1 MSARA
6 VCIEIGGGSVQTVV
20 FDNGTPRFVDGPYEA
35 PGAPLLIAVPGLI
48 EGSRVVA
55 ASNLGWLNADPVE
68 KLGLQGPLHVLHNDA
83 EAAALGEAVLRGVAD
98 LAYVGLGTGVGGA
111 IVRDGVV
118 VAANLFGHD
127 GKFGD
132 RVCPCGRTGCLET
145 VAAGWALPEKLE
157 PGDIARAA
165 NAISSVLRAAA
176 LPKLIVIA
184 GGIARRYPDLVG
196 ALSDELPEHA
206 VEASRAPVEAKS
218 AAAWGLLRLAG
229 LG

>member
-6 VCIEIGGGSVQTVV
+6 VCIEIGGGSIQTVV
-20 FDNGTPRFVDGPYEA
+20 FDNGTPRFVDGPHEV

-48 EGSRVVA
+48 EGTRVLA

-68 KLGLQGPLHVLHNDA
+68 KLGLQGPLHVLRNDA
-83 EAAALGEAVLRGVAD
+83 EAAALGEAVLRGATD

-127 GKFGD
+127 GEFGN
-132 RVCPCGRTGCLET
+132 RICPCGRTGCLET
-145 VAAGWALPEKLE
+145 VAAGWALPERLE
-157 PGDIARAA
+157 PTDIVRVAKAVA
-165 NAISSVLRAAA
+165 SVLRAARA
-176 LPKLIVIA
+176 PKLIVVA
-184 GGIARRYPDLVG
+184 GGMSRRYPEIAR
-196 ALSDELPEHA
+196 ALADVLPEHA
-206 VEASRAPVEAKS
+206 VEASRAPAQAKS

-229 LG
+229 LS